1 MTIATSLHA
10 ERRTVAEARVRAAIE
25 ANYDA
30 LWRFV
35 RRMGVPEAHAED
47 ALQQVLLVFA
57 QNIIAGLS
65 AGTERSFLF
74 GTALRIAADFRRK
87 AHVSREIVDEELLLR
102 EPCSAPSAEA
112 QLAQRELLR
121 FVDGVL
127 ARLEPDLRV
136 VFVLVEIEEL
146 TMAESSDALAIPAG
160 TVASRLRRA
169 RELFEKHVQEL
180 KSHLEKGT

>member
-10 ERRTVAEARVRAAIE
+10 ERRTVAEGRVRAAIE

-35 RRMGVPEAHAED
+35 RRMGVAEVHAED

-57 QNIIAGLS
+57 QNIAGLS
-65 AGTERSFLF
+65 VGTERSFLF
-74 GTALRIAADFRRK
+74 GTALRVAADFRRK
-87 AHVSREIVDEELLLR
+87 AHVSREIVDEELILR

-112 QLAQRELLR
+112 QVAQRELLR
-121 FVDGVL
+121 FVDRVL

-146 TMAESSDALAIPAG
+146 TMAESSDALAIRPERLHRAFDG
-160 TVASRLRRA
+160 LASSS
-169 RELFEKHVQEL
+169 
-180 KSHLEKGT
+180 KSTFRN